1 MIKFIKSNIGTLVVL
16 TFAALIAFNPTVKG
30 MVLRQLVKT
39 GLFNPDVEHSKPAEA
54 SGSDMAG
61 SAPAIAAPSVT
72 FSTSAGETID
82 IAKSKG
88 KVVFVNFWAT
98 WCPPCIAEMPS
109 INALRNKFKDN
120 KDMVFV
126 MADVDNKLKRSEAFM
141 KKNKYDLPVYE
152 PVTAIPEQIFRG
164 SIPTTLI
171 VDKNGNI
178 VFLHEGMADYNSK
191 AMQSFLTKLLK

>member
-1 MIKFIKSNIGTLVVL
+1 MIKYIKSNIGTIALL
-16 TFAALIAFNPTVKG
+16 IFAALIAFNPTVKG

-39 GLFNPDVEHSKPAEA
+39 GLYDPAVDHLEPTPA
-54 SGSDMAG
+54 
-61 SAPAIAAPSVT
+61 SAPASEAAPAMPAPSVT
-72 FSTSAGETID
+72 FSTSTGETID

-109 INALRNKFKDN
+109 INALRNQFKDH
-120 KDMVFV
+120 KDIVFV

-152 PVTAIPEQIFRG
+152 PVTMIPEQIFRG

-171 VDKNGNI
+171 VDKSGNI

-191 AMQSFLTKLLK
+191 AMQGFITKLLK